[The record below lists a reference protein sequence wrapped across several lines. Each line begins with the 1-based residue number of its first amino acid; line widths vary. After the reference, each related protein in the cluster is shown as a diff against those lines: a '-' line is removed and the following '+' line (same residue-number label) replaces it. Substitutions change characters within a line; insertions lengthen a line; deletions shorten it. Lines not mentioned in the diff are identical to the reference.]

1 MLSFDADV
9 LKIMPLSLICAN
21 VKPLILGFCFSLFIF
36 AEINSKSMEEFEV
49 SEASKKTKTVY
60 VSTIFSI
67 ALVLLMLGMLGLI
80 LVHAKN
86 LSNYVKENIVLNV
99 IVDEGAKETDIL
111 ALQKELNN
119 NAWVKQTQYVNK
131 EVAQHNLTKDLGED
145 FVNFLGYNPL
155 LSTIDVY
162 MKADFANN
170 QNIKALT
177 EKIQKNPLVK
187 EVVYQSSLIDGVNK
201 NISTISL
208 IVLGFA
214 IVLLVIAVALIN
226 NTIRLAIFSQRF
238 LIKSM
243 QLVGATKNFIRKP
256 FILVAALHGLI
267 ASFIAI
273 IILLALLFYA
283 QKELPEIIILRNYT
297 EFGIVFLGMVGVGI
311 LITGLSTHFAVSK
324 YLRLK
329 IYDLY
334 R

>member
-1 MLSFDADV
+1 
-9 LKIMPLSLICAN
+9 
-21 VKPLILGFCFSLFIF
+21 
-36 AEINSKSMEEFEV
+36 MEEFEV
-49 SEASKKTKTVY
+49 SEAAKKTKTIY
-60 VSTIFSI
+60 ISTIFSI

-80 LVHAKN
+80 VVHAKN
-86 LSNYVKENIVLNV
+86 LSNYVKENIVLNI
-99 IVDEGAKETDIL
+99 IVDEGAKETDVL
-111 ALQKELNN
+111 AFQKQLNGN
-119 NAWVKQTQYVNK
+119 TAIKQTLYVNK

-162 MKADFANN
+162 LKADYANTKS
-170 QNIKALT
+170 IDALKKSL
-177 EKIQKNPLVK
+177 EKNPVVK
-187 EVVYQSSLIDGVNK
+187 EVIYQSSLIDMVNK

-214 IVLLVIAVALIN
+214 IILLVIAIALIN

-273 IILLALLFYA
+273 IILLGILYYA
-283 QKELPEIIILRNYT
+283 QREIPEIVILRNYT
-297 EFGIVFLGMVGVGI
+297 EFGFVLIALVAIGI
-311 LITGLSTHFAVSK
+311 FITAISTLFAVSR

-329 IYDLY
+329 LYDLY

>member
-1 MLSFDADV
+1 
-9 LKIMPLSLICAN
+9 
-21 VKPLILGFCFSLFIF
+21 
-36 AEINSKSMEEFEV
+36 MEEFEV
-49 SEASKKTKTVY
+49 SQAAKKTKTVY

-86 LSNYVKENIVLNV
+86 LSNYVKENIVLNI
-99 IVDEGAKETDIL
+99 IVDEGAKETEVL
-111 ALQKELNN
+111 AFKKSLDNN
-119 NAWVKQTQYVNK
+119 VAVKQTQYVNK

-162 MKADFANN
+162 MKADYANN
-170 QNIKALT
+170 QNIDALKKSI
-177 EKIQKNPLVK
+177 EKDPIVK
-187 EVVYQSSLIDGVNK
+187 EVVYQSSLIDTVNN
-201 NISTISL
+201 NINTISL

-214 IVLLVIAVALIN
+214 GILLVIAIALIN

-243 QLVGATKNFIRKP
+243 QLVGATKNFIRQP
-256 FILVAALHGLI
+256 FIFVAALHGII

-273 IILLALLFYA
+273 IILLGLLYYA
-283 QKELPEIIILRNYT
+283 QQELPEIIILRNFT
-297 EFGIVFLGMVGVGI
+297 EFGLVFISLVAIGI
-311 LITGLSTHFAVSK
+311 FITAISTWFAVSK